1 MFLTLIISFIFLLFL
16 LLLMNVGYIF
26 NNTKLKGTCG
36 STDDNPCTCTLLEKI
51 NCQKK
56 NINQQ

>member
-1 MFLTLIISFIFLLFL
+1 
-16 LLLMNVGYIF
+16 MNVGYIF

-36 STDDNPCTCTLLEKI
+36 STDDNPCTCTLQEKI